1 MPTILHIDEK
11 GEALF
16 ENPCPCGEAFVKL
29 EDPSEPVR
37 YRLAGK
43 EHSRLGI
50 LEPLRV
56 TCRRS
61 HVWQVSSIDVTRTGA
76 KVSLF

>member
-1 MPTILHIDEK
+1 MPTVLHIDEK

-16 ENPCPCGEAFVKL
+16 ENPCRCGEPFVKL
-29 EDPSEPVR
+29 EDPSERVR
-37 YRLAGK
+37 HRLAGK
-43 EHSRLGI
+43 DHSRPGS

-56 TCRRS
+56 TCRHG
-61 HVWQVSSIDVTRTGA
+61 HVHQVASVDVTRTGA